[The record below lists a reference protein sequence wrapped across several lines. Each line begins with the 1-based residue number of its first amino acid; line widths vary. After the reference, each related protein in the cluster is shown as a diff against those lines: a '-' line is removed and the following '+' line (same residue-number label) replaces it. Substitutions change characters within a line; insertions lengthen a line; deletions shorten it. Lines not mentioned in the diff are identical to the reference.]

1 MVERYLKI
9 KDQERS
15 KVTTYSTQQILYYK
29 MSLAPTHFVAE
40 NVTVFVKYAINNK
53 PKWCFG
59 YVIKVIEH
67 GVQDGHHYVDA
78 EVQYDDEDE
87 TTCETL
93 WDYDYEVDTE
103 DAWRFTNEYKPL
115 VNQVTN
121 ILEEQAIEAELD
133 ELDQL
138 DQLDQDEDTEDDTET
153 DYDEDDTEDED
164 TDDEDDI
171 EYTPQRRSP
180 SFINQFFATLWTFSP
195 LIATFIVTY
204 NARDDIA
211 RALRNKYC

>member
-1 MVERYLKI
+1 
-9 KDQERS
+9 
-15 KVTTYSTQQILYYK
+15 
-29 MSLAPTHFVAE
+29 MSLSPTDFIAE
-40 NVTVFVKYAINNK
+40 NVTVFVKYTVKDK
-53 PKWCFG
+53 PVWCFG
-59 YVIKVIEH
+59 YVDKVIEH
-67 GVQDGHHYVDA
+67 GVQDGHHYVDV
-78 EVQYDDEDE
+78 EVHYDDEDE

-115 VNQVTN
+115 VNQVLN

-133 ELDQL
+133 ELEQ
-138 DQLDQDEDTEDDTET
+138 
-153 DYDEDDTEDED
+153 DDTEDEED
-164 TDDEDDI
+164 TDDDDSDATDDSDETDDEYDT
-171 EYTPQRRSP
+171 EYTPHRRSP
-180 SFINQFFATLWTFSP
+180 SLLNKFFATLWTFSP

>member
-1 MVERYLKI
+1 
-9 KDQERS
+9 
-15 KVTTYSTQQILYYK
+15 
-29 MSLAPTHFVAE
+29 MSLAPTQFVAE

-59 YVIKVIEH
+59 YVDKVIEH
-67 GVQDGHHYVDA
+67 GVQDGHHYVDV

-115 VNQVTN
+115 VDQVIN

-133 ELDQL
+133 ELDQ
-138 DQLDQDEDTEDDTET
+138 DEDDTETETDDTET
-153 DYDEDDTEDED
+153 DYDDTDDTDD
-164 TDDEDDI
+164 TDDEYEI
-171 EYTPQRRSP
+171 EYTPQRRP
-180 SFINQFFATLWTFSP
+180 RSFINQFFATLWTFSP

-211 RALRNKYC
+211 RALRSKYC